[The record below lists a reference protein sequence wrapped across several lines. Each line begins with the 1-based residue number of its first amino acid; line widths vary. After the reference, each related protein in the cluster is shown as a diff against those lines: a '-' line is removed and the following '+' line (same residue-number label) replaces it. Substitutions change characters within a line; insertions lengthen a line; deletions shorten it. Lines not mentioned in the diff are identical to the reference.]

1 MTKFRNALKAG
12 FTLVELMIVVAIIG
26 ILASVAI
33 PAFMKYIRRSKTAEA
48 TGSLR
53 KIYDGLVSYTNVEH
67 VSTAGVVLPRTFP
80 VATAATPAA
89 ANTVSTKNG
98 CKWPSNSV
106 AWDSNTTWTAL
117 SFSIND
123 PAYYAYTFTP
133 GNAAT
138 NLVNGNTSFLDAQG
152 DLDCD
157 GTTSLFRRIAQV
169 DAQNS
174 VYSTGVCITSELE

>member
-1 MTKFRNALKAG
+1 MSKFRAGLRSG

-67 VSTAGVVLPRTFP
+67 VSTTGVVLPRTFP
-80 VATAATPAA
+80 TAVGPSPGA

-98 CKWPSNSV
+98 CKWPSNSLV
-106 AWDSNTTWTAL
+106 WDSSATWTAL
-117 SFSIND
+117 SFAVND
-123 PAYYAYTFTP
+123 PAYFAYTFSP
-133 GNAAT
+133 GNIAT
-138 NLVNGNTSFLDAQG
+138 NLVNGNTAFIDAQG

-157 GTTSLFRRIAQV
+157 STTSLFRRIAQV
-169 DAQNS
+169 DAQTS
-174 VYSTGVCITSELE
+174 VYSTGVGITSELE